1 MANTDITLNCL
12 IIPSGPFNA
21 FSLDRVS
28 ITITVPRNETAHFKL
43 LFKTS
48 WHLHI
53 IILPLIF
60 FKFIISGMWTKNV
73 CKHSAKKYFEMESKL
88 ELLEQRI
95 SELEAENTELRMR
108 IQN

>member
-12 IIPSGPFNA
+12 IIPSGSFNA

-53 IILPLIF
+53 MIIRQIYYLGNVDEKRMQTQVLIPLI
-60 FKFIISGMWTKNV
+60 
-73 CKHSAKKYFEMESKL
+73 SK
-88 ELLEQRI
+88 EI
-95 SELEAENTELRMR
+95 
-108 IQN
+108 